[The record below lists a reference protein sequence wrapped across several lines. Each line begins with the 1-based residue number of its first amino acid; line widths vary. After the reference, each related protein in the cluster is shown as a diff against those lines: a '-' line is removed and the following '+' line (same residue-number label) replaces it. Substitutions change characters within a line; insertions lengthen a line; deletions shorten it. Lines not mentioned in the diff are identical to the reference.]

1 MQVQGKSVLE
11 LGAGTG
17 LVGLVASALGAAPVV
32 LTDLPHLLPFLDRN
46 IKVRPCYHQTMVQ
59 EFAVMP
65 FSWELGDC

>member
-46 IKVRPCYHQTMVQ
+46 IKVRPCCMKLLLRHS
-59 EFAVMP
+59 AG
-65 FSWELGDC
+65 SWGAC